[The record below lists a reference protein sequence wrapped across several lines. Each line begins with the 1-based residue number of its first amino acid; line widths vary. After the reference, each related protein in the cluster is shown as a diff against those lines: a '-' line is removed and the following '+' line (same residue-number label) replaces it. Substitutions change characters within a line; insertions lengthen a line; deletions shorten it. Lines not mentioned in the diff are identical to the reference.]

1 MISSKIR
8 KRPHH
13 SILLPLLTAS
23 FLAGACSQQTDSLSS
38 SDGWVSLFD
47 GKSFSGWE
55 MKSEIAERIWSIKD
69 GVIDCSPL
77 QEGKD
82 DKHLWST
89 GEYSDFELHVEWR
102 IKELKGIY
110 NTPTVLPDGSY
121 LLDANGDRITKPSP
135 GADSGIYLRGSNKSQ
150 INIWAWDVGSGE
162 VYGYR
167 NNQKDPEIRAGVTP
181 KTMAD
186 KPIGEWNTFH
196 ITMKGD
202 RLTVV
207 LNGETVLDNARL
219 PGVPESGPIALQHHG
234 GYNETEGVWNG
245 ASSLV
250 QFRNI
255 KIKEL

>member
-1 MISSKIR
+1 MPNSNPKNR
-8 KRPHH
+8 HRPK
-13 SILLPLLTAS
+13 LLSLLAAALLIT
-23 FLAGACSQQTDSLSS
+23 ACSQRPDTLDS

-47 GKSFSGWE
+47 GESFAGWE

-69 GVIDCSPL
+69 GVIDCSPF
-77 QEGKD
+77 QGGKD

-89 GEYSDFELHVEWR
+89 NEYRDFELHVEWR

-121 LLDANGDRITKPSP
+121 LLDANGERVINPSP

-150 INIWAWDVGSGE
+150 INIWAWDIGSGE

-167 NNQKDPEIRAGVTP
+167 HNQKDPEIRAGVTP
-181 KTMAD
+181 KTKAD
-186 KPIGEWNTFH
+186 KPIGEWNAFH

-207 LNGETVLDNARL
+207 LNGETVLNKARL
-219 PGVPESGPIALQHHG
+219 PDVPESGPIALQHHG
-234 GYNETEGVWNG
+234 GYNEEQGVWNG